1 MSTGPLAIVFAGM
14 SAMLLFASPWA
25 ASADELNTA
34 DDDLALPDQPA
45 GNETLAKQS
54 GSSPTPVNI
63 VDTNNNVEQQQQN
76 SIVGLPTTMT
86 MAITKSGTIAIGN
99 ESSSASITS
108 SASATVIH
116 SGMQQTP

>member
-1 MSTGPLAIVFAGM
+1 MT
-14 SAMLLFASPWA
+14 AMLLFASPWA